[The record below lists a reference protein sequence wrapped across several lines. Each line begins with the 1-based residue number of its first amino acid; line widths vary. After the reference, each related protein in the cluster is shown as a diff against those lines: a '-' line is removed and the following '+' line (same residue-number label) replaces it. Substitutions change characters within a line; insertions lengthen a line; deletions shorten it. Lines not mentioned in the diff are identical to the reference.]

1 VYFQNQSNRGVN
13 LFVNKII
20 LILELG
26 STYRMSNVDEF
37 IKITLDIKNPHRC
50 YYKLCSS
57 VIKMRG
63 KLHVAILIKQS
74 LNYSPVENFN
84 PCESKT
90 GLLADDA
97 KNYLYLSYLVNQV
110 LVDLILLQC
119 LRLRSVDLNTH
130 IGCMSQ

>member
-1 VYFQNQSNRGVN
+1 MFVYFQNQSNRGVN

-63 KLHVAILIKQS
+63 KLHVTILIRQY
-74 LNYSPVENFN
+74 LNYSPLLNFN
-84 PCESKT
+84 PCGSTT

-97 KNYLYLSYLVNQV
+97 KNYMY
-110 LVDLILLQC
+110 
-119 LRLRSVDLNTH
+119 
-130 IGCMSQ
+130 